1 MIVDNDSV
9 EDETQ
14 RVFTRLREDCRVRII
29 QHPGCFN
36 YSAINNH
43 AVREARGH
51 FVVLLNNDVDVIS
64 SGWLEEMVSHALRP
78 EVGAVGAKL
87 LYPDGRVQ
95 HAGVFLG
102 IGGLAGHL
110 HQLIDRADPG
120 AFGRAILTATVSAVT
135 GACLAIR
142 KSVYEEVGG
151 LDEVNLAVAYNDVDL
166 WLKIIETGYRNV
178 WTPNAELC
186 HWESASR
193 GSDAAPE
200 NVERFRKEA
209 DYLRRTWASKLDTN
223 PQLQPELLAR
233 GGKF

>member
-1 MIVDNDSV
+1 
-9 EDETQ
+9 
-14 RVFTRLREDCRVRII
+14 
-29 QHPGCFN
+29 
-36 YSAINNH
+36 
-43 AVREARGH
+43 VREARGQI
-51 FVVLLNNDVDVIS
+51 VVLLNNDVDVIS

-78 EVGAVGAKL
+78 QVGAVGAKL

-110 HQLIDRADPG
+110 HQLIDRADHG
-120 AFGRAILTATVSAVT
+120 SFGRAILTATVSAVT
-135 GACLAIR
+135 GACLAVR

-166 WLKIIETGYRNV
+166 CLKIIGRGYRNM

-200 NVERFRKEA
+200 NAERFRKEA
-209 DYLRRTWASKLDTN
+209 DYLRRTWTSKLDADPYYNPNCSLAAGNFEPGFPPARRKPWTGRLRAN
-223 PQLQPELLAR
+223 PQTDPKGHAS
-233 GGKF
+233 G